1 MSTNSLLTRCKQR
14 AVHYSPRST
23 YSPHLFTENKLHTH
37 TLQARCGTFT
47 LLPWPFNENKD
58 LGKYLGKVF
67 AHNSHDFLCV
77 RYEIR
82 QTYAVCLILLFIQRF
97 ADVMLSVA
105 IHLAMCPGGFI
116 CWSCFELFGS
126 TK

>member
-1 MSTNSLLTRCKQR
+1 MK
-14 AVHYSPRST
+14 
-23 YSPHLFTENKLHTH
+23 
-37 TLQARCGTFT
+37 ART
-47 LLPWPFNENKD
+47 LLALSLRYFHVTPSPFNENKD

-105 IHLAMCPGGFI
+105 IHLAMCSGGFI
-116 CWSCFELFGS
+116 CWSCFELFGL
-126 TK
+126 KDYVLHHILALVY

>member
-1 MSTNSLLTRCKQR
+1 MK
-14 AVHYSPRST
+14 
-23 YSPHLFTENKLHTH
+23 
-37 TLQARCGTFT
+37 ART
-47 LLPWPFNENKD
+47 LLALSLRYFHVTPSPFNENKD

-105 IHLAMCPGGFI
+105 IHLAMCSGGFI
-116 CWSCFELFGS
+116 CWSCFELFGL
-126 TK
+126 KDYVLHHILVLVC

>member
-1 MSTNSLLTRCKQR
+1 MVKPYLRFGNTQ
-14 AVHYSPRST
+14 
-23 YSPHLFTENKLHTH
+23 
-37 TLQARCGTFT
+37 
-47 LLPWPFNENKD
+47 NKD

-82 QTYAVCLILLFIQRF
+82 QTYAVCLTLLFIQRF

-105 IHLAMCPGGFI
+105 MHLAVCPGQVLVLN
-116 CWSCFELFGS
+116 C
-126 TK
+126 

>member
-1 MSTNSLLTRCKQR
+1 MSTNTVLTPCKVR
-14 AVHYSPRST
+14 YFHVTPS
-23 YSPHLFTENKLHTH
+23 
-37 TLQARCGTFT
+37 
-47 LLPWPFNENKD
+47 PFNENKD
-58 LGKYLGKVF
+58 LGKYLGKIF

-105 IHLAMCPGGFI
+105 IHLAMCSGGFI
-116 CWSCFELFGS
+116 CWSCFELFGL
-126 TK
+126 KDYVLHHILVLVC